1 MRCHGLLLGEL
12 ISRLCNS
19 SPGITREYCHKQM
32 HRKKSSFQ
40 RLGVLLL
47 LAVVGFGTHSNAEA
61 LVGPEGVNDDIKL
74 WLDAD
79 KSYLFGNKDC
89 SSSPI
94 STSGQDVKCWKDRS
108 GNNAHVTIDHWHS
121 SRADYGA
128 PTYLDNKI
136 GGEPV
141 LEFNNIQSDGLINV
155 LGSKRWDGDYTL
167 FLVVKNMFS
176 DLTSNSLKKRAYF
189 SSGPNDR
196 NHMQIGH
203 GGGSRKKQTW
213 VWMENNRNRSTKFEI
228 NSKYPRIY
236 AVRGEGGG
244 RTTYTDGDEKFSNT
258 KNNGANFSR
267 YQINLNRGTNKY
279 HNSYIAE
286 VVLYSRNLN
295 DCEFYDVHK
304 YLADKYELR
313 GIPIAAHGLTPDHIN
328 LPEGLYKAG
337 GDPNYVIIDDTVDT
351 VDDQTTIHMQSGHD
365 ILYIKGWAGT
375 NPVSPVE
382 ANGAN
387 DNDVIIIDD
396 SIRGE
401 FPSPCWVYV
410 DNNCSGGFGAC
421 FKSGGSL
428 CYDQFENFSVT
439 GEKQIWSSRVP
450 FDYGGLTR
458 PDSCEED
465 VCVGGNVAPVG
476 VPAPVSFSSR
486 SLGSDTL
493 VFLGE
498 FDFDD
503 WSGDLKA
510 YALEDDGSLADTE
523 TWSAAEILEDT
534 VLPDD
539 PTFESTSHNDTS
551 GSSTG
556 EKFDWGE
563 LSGFLEIAN
572 DLNAS
577 DDQGQERLD
586 YLRGDHSDEIA
597 KGGTFRD
604 RHNSRLG
611 DIFRSRPVYVGV
623 PNLAWPDTGS
633 YFGDKVT
640 TRYSDFKKEQQC
652 RTPMVY
658 VGANDGALH
667 GFRAETGK
675 EVLRYFPGSLYNAE
689 DKAGYHFLT
698 DPDYDHLPYVDGTPV
713 VSDAYIKT
721 TSSGDPSWR
730 TILVGTLGGGGTGL
744 FALDV
749 TDSTGCNPTWSSTKD
764 DVLWEFTQDNFEHLG
779 YSYSRPTVALL
790 NNDRWAAITGNG
802 DVPDDV
808 DLDGYLLILY
818 LEGGMNDWS
827 NSESV
832 EDYIVIPTDES
843 GGLSSPTV
851 IDTDGDGVADRAY
864 AGDTE
869 GNLWVFDLSN
879 PNPVEW
885 ENEATLLF
893 ENDRPQPITVK
904 PTVVRH
910 PTVSSDATNAPNVM
924 VLFGTGRLN
933 TVDDKTDT
941 AVQTFYGIWDK
952 GERLSPITDDPIYPI
967 ERDNLVAQELVSEDE
982 DTRITDPSLEVDYEG
997 GKFGWYIDLPEDTGE
1012 RVVSDAVAR
1021 GDMIFFNTVIP
1032 TDDPC
1037 EYGGTGWEMS
1047 VQIKNG
1053 GSPMTPVVVQDA
1065 DGFSNNEDT
1074 EEEDLPGG
1082 DESTT
1087 SAPSGTKLE
1096 DDEGLPSGPA
1106 IVGDKLFTRGSNED
1120 EPLKK
1125 VTTLA
1130 PVTDSWP
1137 VGRLSWEQLFH
1148 SQ

>member
-1 MRCHGLLLGEL
+1 
-12 ISRLCNS
+12 
-19 SPGITREYCHKQM
+19 M

-47 LAVVGFGTHSNAEA
+47 LAVVGFGTHSNAQA
-61 LVGPEGVNDDIKL
+61 LVGPADVNDGIKL

-79 KSYLFGNKDC
+79 KSYLHIDRNC
-89 SSSPI
+89 SGVNPNP
-94 STSGQDVKCWKDRS
+94 GDDVKCWRDRS
-108 GNNAHVTIDHWHS
+108 GNNAHVTTKHKRQDRDIL
-121 SRADYGA
+121 GA
-128 PTYLDNKI
+128 PTYEENKI
-136 GGEPV
+136 GGQPV
-141 LEFNNIQSDGLINV
+141 LEFKTTGSGLDKKEGLVNF
-155 LGSKRWDGDYTL
+155 LERNGNDWEGNYTL
-167 FLVVKNMFS
+167 FLVVKQIET
-176 DLTSNSLKKRAYF
+176 DSNNLKKRAYF
-189 SSGPNDR
+189 SNGKGDS
-196 NHMQIGH
+196 HVQIGF
-203 GGGSRKKQTW
+203 GNNNTNKTSLR
-213 VWMENNRNRSTKFEI
+213 VWYKWSPPNSPEFEDNNPVNTD
-228 NSKYPRIY
+228 PRIY
-236 AVRGEGGG
+236 AVRENGTHT
-244 RTTYTDGDEKFSNT
+244 TTYTDGNKIGFVSSPQVQADFDE
-258 KNNGANFSR
+258 
-267 YQINLNRGTNKY
+267 YQINLDRGRNK
-279 HNSYIAE
+279 HNHNYIAE
-286 VVLYSRNLN
+286 VVLYDRNLN

-313 GIPIAAHGLTPDHIN
+313 GTPIIADGLTLIDEAN
-328 LPEGLYKAG
+328 FLKSDDDEVLGS
-337 GDPNYVIIDDTVDT
+337 GDPEYFVIHGTDDSDLPR
-351 VDDQTTIHMQSGHD
+351 IHTGGGSD
-365 ILYIKGWAGT
+365 IIYIKDWGANRDSMIQGAHP
-375 NPVSPVE
+375 NPSTDRCDLPDPLNGDLLIWDDYLMDSDCPVE
-382 ANGAN
+382 SWESCQR
-387 DNDVIIIDD
+387 I
-396 SIRGE
+396 
-401 FPSPCWVYV
+401 
-410 DNNCSGGFGAC
+410 C
-421 FKSGGSL
+421 FTTGGSI
-428 CYDQFENFSVT
+428 CYQAIEYFCA
-439 GEKQIWSSRVP
+439 SSMLE
-450 FDYGGLTR
+450 FDYGGLED
-458 PDSCEED
+458 PPGGCEED

-510 YALEDDGSLADTE
+510 YALEDDGSLAETE
-523 TWSAAEILEDT
+523 TWSAAEILDDKE
-534 VLPDD
+534 LPDD

-563 LSGFLEIAN
+563 LNGFPEIAD
-572 DLNAS
+572 DLNAG

-749 TDSTGCNPTWSSTKD
+749 TDSTGCSPAWSSTKN

-790 NNDRWAAITGNG
+790 NNGRWAAITGNG

-864 AGDTE
+864 AGDSE

-910 PTVSSDATNAPNVM
+910 PTVANDNSNAPNVM

-933 TVDDKTDT
+933 TEEDKEDT
-941 AVQTFYGIWDK
+941 AVQTFYGIWDNPSK
-952 GERLSPITDDPIYPI
+952 RIDPDTDPDTLIPLTL
-967 ERDNLVAQELVSEDE
+967 DNLVAQEFVFENE

-1032 TDDPC
+1032 TDNPC

-1047 VQIKNG
+1047 VRIENG
-1053 GSPMTPVVVQDA
+1053 GSPMTPVVDQD
-1065 DGFSNNEDT
+1065 GSGHFTNQDT
-1074 EEEDLPGG
+1074 IEVTLAGSSGPTPLG
-1082 DESTT
+1082 
-1087 SAPSGTKLE
+1087 PSGTKFE

-1125 VTTLA
+1125 VTALA

-1137 VGRLSWEQLFH
+1137 VGRLDWEQLFH